1 MAKETGSA
9 AKDTKKDTKKD
20 DAATLSRV
28 DQATIRY
35 GDEEAALNSER
46 GMELVKLAVRSA
58 LEQGD
63 DATARARAAR
73 TIEVAVEA
81 NGRVLALRG
90 IEQHRWVR
98 GTLEET
104 LDNLKFIAKEARE
117 GIPPKGQHLFELA
130 RDLAAAAF
138 IAMHLQPEL
147 PLWQEVKDER
157 KEERDA
163 ARDAARD
170 SRAAQRERGMNP
182 GDE

>member
-1 MAKETGSA
+1 MGKSSA
-9 AKDTKKDTKKD
+9 SAPKDTKKED
-20 DAATLSRV
+20 ATLQRV

-35 GDEEAALNSER
+35 GDQEAPINSER
-46 GMELVKLAVRSA
+46 GMELVKLAVHAA
-58 LEQGD
+58 LEQGE
-63 DATARARAAR
+63 DASARARAAR
-73 TIEVAVEA
+73 TIQVSVEA
-81 NGRVLALRG
+81 NGRVLGLRG

-104 LDNLKFIAKEARE
+104 LDNLKYVTKEARE
-117 GIPPKGQHLFELA
+117 GIPPKGQHLLELA
-130 RDLAAAAF
+130 RELAAAAF

-170 SRAAQRERGMNP
+170 SRAAQRERGMGP